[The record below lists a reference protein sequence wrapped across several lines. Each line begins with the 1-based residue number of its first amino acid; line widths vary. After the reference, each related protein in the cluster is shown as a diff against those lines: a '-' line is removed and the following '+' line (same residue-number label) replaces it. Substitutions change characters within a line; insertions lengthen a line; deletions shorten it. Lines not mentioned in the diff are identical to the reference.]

1 MARCASSGS
10 AGGATV
16 VAWTLE
22 LRPAGGTEWQT
33 LGQGAGGAIAAALD
47 GGRLANGLYELRL
60 TVTDTAGRKVSAT
73 SYVTVAGA
81 SRMGAYQQT
90 VVDLEVLD
98 PPPAAPGGAPL
109 RLTRVYDSRAG
120 QSGDFGT
127 GVVAGLRGRPG
138 RGRRPA
144 GPGLG
149 GEPRRGRVLPTPDTG
164 ARRPGHPPGRAGGPL
179 PPRGGEPLRRG
190 GAPGDRQPGL
200 RAPGGPGRGRR
211 RHGGRPGAVTLAPPG
226 EVYVNRLVVPGA
238 EGASAPATVPAELL
252 DFNTAAPL
260 DPERYEVTI
269 AGGARLTMRRGGGVE
284 RIIDQAGQGLAVDR
298 VGITRSTGA
307 RIRFERDG
315 QGRIA
320 RAFDLRGNAVRYVY
334 DTAGRLRTV
343 VDREGNSTTYT
354 YTEAGQ
360 LSAEVDPL
368 GVTVARLEYDSDG
381 RLEGITDG
389 AGQRTSYRY
398 NPEARQR
405 TTIDRRGGTTV
416 ETFDPL
422 GRLTAR
428 RDQEGREVP
437 LAPAASGPAPGGAP
451 TAAPVHPAA
460 ALPDLVALSR
470 PGAGGPPGQSQSQA
484 PAQET
489 LDRNGRVVQRSAGN
503 DVTRYTYD
511 AAGRMTAQTGGPG
524 GEVTYSYDALG
535 RLVEARA
542 ADGAVRRWYYD
553 PEGSVVAAVGAGGR
567 VTQFAYDR
575 SQRLIQVTH
584 PDGGTERR
592 EYDGAGRLVRSFDRA
607 GQATTYVYDGA
618 GRLAQTVDPLG
629 GATRR
634 EYDPAG
640 NLTALVDPAGRATR
654 YEYEPDPAA
663 PGRLRLRQT
672 ILPDGSP
679 QPATAGAGGAQ
690 APRPAERTLPDG
702 TRLRLEYD
710 PAGRVVAEVD
720 PAGRRTAFAYD
731 PEGRLLDVTLPT
743 GATESLTY
751 DLEGR
756 PDTLTTAAGDLFLY
770 RYDRQGRLLER
781 TFPDGSSE
789 SYEYAADG
797 LLERTTGAWGTTRY
811 ERDTASGRLAR
822 LTLPDGRY
830 VRYEYD
836 SRGQPLSVAHAA
848 VAGAPETVTR
858 YAYDAAGRVV
868 SVSSDEG
875 TFRLRYDSAG
885 RREGGGAPQRRHQ
898 QLPLRRPRPGHRGG
912 APRPRRSPAGHL
924 RPRRRPRRRR
934 SPGATRRAGQGA
946 PDRAGNRS
954 EVGGQRLVYDSA
966 ARLVR
971 LEPPGQASVAY
982 TFGPNGWRQSRSDA
996 RGTVYY
1002 LFDERP
1008 LPGDVA
1014 GGRVLRESDRSGVVL
1029 REYVYLPEDPLP
1041 AGLDGGREGHLPP
1054 GRRRRVG
1061 TPAHRPGR
1069 KRPRPLRRSS
1079 RPAGFRPRLP
1089 GLTAPPRPG
1098 ERPPLLARP
1107 ALGRGRDP
1115 AGGPR
1120 RAGDRSAG
1128 RGSGQ
1133 PPHGV
1138 AHNSHPLPIP

>member
-1 MARCASSGS
+1 
-10 AGGATV
+10 
-16 VAWTLE
+16 
-22 LRPAGGTEWQT
+22 
-33 LGQGAGGAIAAALD
+33 
-47 GGRLANGLYELRL
+47 
-60 TVTDTAGRKVSAT
+60 
-73 SYVTVAGA
+73 
-81 SRMGAYQQT
+81 
-90 VVDLEVLD
+90 
-98 PPPAAPGGAPL
+98 
-109 RLTRVYDSRAG
+109 
-120 QSGDFGT
+120 
-127 GVVAGLRGRPG
+127 
-138 RGRRPA
+138 
-144 GPGLG
+144 
-149 GEPRRGRVLPTPDTG
+149 
-164 ARRPGHPPGRAGGPL
+164 
-179 PPRGGEPLRRG
+179 
-190 GAPGDRQPGL
+190 
-200 RAPGGPGRGRR
+200 
-211 RHGGRPGAVTLAPPG
+211 
-226 EVYVNRLVVPGA
+226 
-238 EGASAPATVPAELL
+238 
-252 DFNTAAPL
+252 
-260 DPERYEVTI
+260 
-269 AGGARLTMRRGGGVE
+269 
-284 RIIDQAGQGLAVDR
+284 
-298 VGITRSTGA
+298 
-307 RIRFERDG
+307 
-315 QGRIA
+315 
-320 RAFDLRGNAVRYVY
+320 
-334 DTAGRLRTV
+334 
-343 VDREGNSTTYT
+343 
-354 YTEAGQ
+354 
-360 LSAEVDPL
+360 
-368 GVTVARLEYDSDG
+368 
-381 RLEGITDG
+381 
-389 AGQRTSYRY
+389 
-398 NPEARQR
+398 
-405 TTIDRRGGTTV
+405 
-416 ETFDPL
+416 
-422 GRLTAR
+422 
-428 RDQEGREVP
+428 
-437 LAPAASGPAPGGAP
+437 
-451 TAAPVHPAA
+451 
-460 ALPDLVALSR
+460 
-470 PGAGGPPGQSQSQA
+470 
-484 PAQET
+484 
-489 LDRNGRVVQRSAGN
+489 
-503 DVTRYTYD
+503 
-511 AAGRMTAQTGGPG
+511 MTAQTGGPG
-524 GEVTYSYDALG
+524 GEITYSYDALG
-535 RLVEARA
+535 RLAEARA

-553 PEGSVVAAVGAGGR
+553 PEGSVVAALGAGGR

-679 QPATAGAGGAQ
+679 QAATAGAGGAQ

-789 SYEYAADG
+789 SYDYAADG

-836 SRGQPLSVAHAA
+836 SRGQPLGVAHAA

-885 RREGGGAPQRRHQ
+885 RREGVERPNGVTSSYRYDARDRVTGVEHRAPGGA
-898 QLPLRRPRPGHRGG
+898 LLAAFVPGDAPGG
-912 APRPRRSPAGHL
+912 AGPPARP
-924 RPRRRPRRRR
+924 
-934 SPGATRRAGQGA
+934 PGAGQGA

-1008 LPGDVA
+1008 LPGDMA

-1029 REYVYLPEDPLP
+1029 REFVYLPEDPLP
-1041 AGLDGGREGHLPP
+1041 LAWTEDGRGTFPLDDGAGSVRLLTDPAGNVLARFDAPP
-1054 GRRRRVG
+1054 GQ
-1061 TPAHRPGR
+1061 PASG
-1069 KRPRPLRRSS
+1069 
-1079 RPAGFRPRLP
+1079 PASP
-1089 GLTAPPRPG
+1089 ASPPRPG
-1098 ERPPLLARP
+1098 PGSDPLYWRGQRWDGAGTLLVALDGLAIDPQDGAPVNRLTGWPTIVTRFQFPERRGYSGLEPTRPPAGQPLLAP
-1107 ALGRGRDP
+1107 V
-1115 AGGPR
+1115 AG
-1120 RAGDRSAG
+1120 
-1128 RGSGQ
+1128 
-1133 PPHGV
+1133 
-1138 AHNSHPLPIP
+1138 